1 MPPSFDIGELLV
13 SARLL
18 PAFINP
24 TSIVD
29 IDTTDMD
36 GIMGMAF
43 DVANIYSTIQ
53 RAWGTEAADELGR
66 APITSLFAQDPSL
79 PNNFDVQ
86 LGRTSE
92 LEDIADGTFIIS
104 GHEAEFEAVT
114 KAPQLPRIDSA
125 HWSIVMDGMLI
136 NGKQFAFN
144 KSRIVGAPSG
154 TIVAALDTGFSFPPL
169 PPAAVDA
176 IYSTIPGAAYDPV
189 AQFWLVPCTAAA
201 NLSFTFGSVSS
212 YHIPMLI

>member
-1 MPPSFDIGELLV
+1 
-13 SARLL
+13 
-18 PAFINP
+18 
-24 TSIVD
+24 
-29 IDTTDMD
+29 
-36 GIMGMAF
+36 MGMAF
-43 DVANIYSTIQ
+43 DVSNIYSTIQ
-53 RAWGTEAADELGR
+53 RAWGTPAADALGR
-66 APITSLFAQDPSL
+66 APITSLFAQHPTL

-169 PPAAVDA
+169 PRPAVDA
-176 IYSTIPGAAYDPV
+176 IYGSDMSVLSG
-189 AQFWLVPCTAAA
+189 LVRC
-201 NLSFTFGSVSS
+201 L
-212 YHIPMLI
+212 